1 MNLNSREHFSGG
13 KSKPAEKPC
22 CIKTMSLPTNPT
34 WGQAV
39 QLHQNNNFKNLSNT
53 FERHVYKH
61 RNPLPQHHAFFMFHI
76 NCFLIL
82 THACPVHNSLIPSF
96 FFLSTISLLSLPI
109 AGKAGLLCQNHQML
123 FLCRDHQWCW
133 STSFQPPTNDKWLF
147 ALRQSGSFPSTFISD
162 GKFSSFL
169 LPFSMME
176 FALVRHTDRWSL
188 LTAEIIDDLVQGPA
202 EGRGNDKKSGQLF
215 QI

>member
-1 MNLNSREHFSGG
+1 M
-13 KSKPAEKPC
+13 
-22 CIKTMSLPTNPT
+22 
-34 WGQAV
+34 
-39 QLHQNNNFKNLSNT
+39 HQNNNFKNLSNA
-53 FERHVYKH
+53 FERHIYKH
-61 RNPLPQHHAFFMFHI
+61 RNSPSSTSCFFHVPSQF
-76 NCFLIL
+76 FLIL

-123 FLCRDHQWCW
+123 FLCRDHQCW
-133 STSFQPPTNDKWLF
+133 VATSSRPPTNDKWLF

-202 EGRGNDKKSGQLF
+202 EGRGNDKKSGAL
-215 QI
+215 I